1 MVIKIGVLELQGDFA
16 LHHLILQKIGVQS
29 IKVKKPLHLDG
40 IEGLVIPGGEST
52 TMSNLIETFKLREC
66 LIDFS
71 SSFPIMGTC
80 AGSILMSNKVID
92 DNRIN
97 PLGLVDFSIE
107 RNAYGRQIKSGTKKI
122 QFNFSNK
129 NIQNLPATFIRA
141 PKIKKLSSE
150 ESVVLGTLNDDP
162 VAFISGNKLCLTFHP
177 ELDQI
182 DIFHR
187 ILFDPLSEVYYKK
200 IGQKHFA

>member
-16 LHHLILQKIGVQS
+16 LHHLILQKIGVRS
-29 IKVKKPLHLDG
+29 IKVKKPLHLNG

-52 TMSNLIETFKLREC
+52 TMSNLIETFKLREG

-71 SSFPIMGTC
+71 DSFPIMGTC

-92 DNRIN
+92 DNKIN
-97 PLGLVDFSIE
+97 PLKLVDFSIE
-107 RNAYGRQIKSGTKKI
+107 RNAYGRQIESSTENVQFKFSHKI
-122 QFNFSNK
+122 S
-129 NIQNLPATFIRA
+129 QNLPATFIRA
-141 PKIKKLSSE
+141 PRIKKLSGDFRII
-150 ESVVLGTLNDDP
+150 GTLNNDP

-182 DIFHR
+182 DTFHR
-187 ILFDPLSEVYYKK
+187 ILFDPLSDFYYKK
-200 IGQKHFA
+200 VGQKHFA

>member
-71 SSFPIMGTC
+71 NSFPIMGTC

-92 DNRIN
+92 DNKIN

-150 ESVVLGTLNDDP
+150 KSVVLGTLNDDP

>member
-40 IEGLVIPGGEST
+40 IDGLVIPGGEST
-52 TMSNLIETFKLREC
+52 TMSKLIGTFKLREG

-80 AGSILMSNKVID
+80 AGTILMSNKVID
-92 DNRIN
+92 DIRIN

-107 RNAYGRQIKSGTKKI
+107 RNAYGRQIHSFVDTIQVDLNGTT
-122 QFNFSNK
+122 SNVV
-129 NIQNLPATFIRA
+129 ASFIRA
-141 PKIKKLSSE
+141 PKIAKLGNDIE
-150 ESVVLGTLNDDP
+150 VLATHNGTP
-162 VAFISGNKLCLTFHP
+162 VAIRNDRHIGLTFHP
-177 ELDQI
+177 ELNNET
-182 DIFHR
+182 IFHSF
-187 ILFDPLSEVYYKK
+187 LFQMKKKVDTLS
-200 IGQKHFA
+200 AN

>member
-1 MVIKIGVLELQGDFA
+1 MVIKVGVLELQGGFA

-40 IEGLVIPGGEST
+40 IDGLVIPGGEST
-52 TMSNLIETFKLREC
+52 TMSNLIETFKLREG

-71 SSFPIMGTC
+71 DSFPIMGTC
-80 AGSILMSNKVID
+80 AGTILMSNKVID
-92 DNRIN
+92 DDKIN
-97 PLGLVDFSIE
+97 PLRLVDFSIE
-107 RNAYGRQIKSGTKKI
+107 RNAYGRQIDSGTEDI
-122 QFNFSNK
+122 QFKFSHK
-129 NIQNLPATFIRA
+129 TMQNLPATFIRA
-141 PKIKKLSSE
+141 PRIKKLSGDFR
-150 ESVVLGTLNDDP
+150 VIGTLNDDP

>member
-1 MVIKIGVLELQGDFA
+1 MVIKVGVLELQGDFA

-52 TMSNLIETFKLREC
+52 TMSNLIETFKLREG

-71 SSFPIMGTC
+71 DSFPIMGTC
-80 AGSILMSNKVID
+80 AGTILMSNKVID
-92 DNRIN
+92 DDKIN
-97 PLGLVDFSIE
+97 PLRLVDFSIE
-107 RNAYGRQIKSGTKKI
+107 RNAYGRQIESGTEDVQFRFSHKI
-122 QFNFSNK
+122 
-129 NIQNLPATFIRA
+129 IQNLPATFIRA
-141 PKIKKLSSE
+141 PRIKKLSGDFR
-150 ESVVLGTLNDDP
+150 VIGTLNDDP

-182 DIFHR
+182 DTFHR
-187 ILFDPLSEVYYKK
+187 ILFDPLSDVYYKK
-200 IGQKHFA
+200 VGQKHFA

>member
-71 SSFPIMGTC
+71 NSFPIMGTC

-92 DNRIN
+92 DNKIN

-141 PKIKKLSSE
+141 PKIKKLLSE
-150 ESVVLGTLNDDP
+150 ESMVLGTLNDDP

>member
-1 MVIKIGVLELQGDFA
+1 MVIKVGVLELQGDFA

-52 TMSNLIETFKLREC
+52 TMSNLIETFKLREG

-71 SSFPIMGTC
+71 DSFPIMGTC
-80 AGSILMSNKVID
+80 AGTILMSNKVID
-92 DNRIN
+92 DDKIN
-97 PLGLVDFSIE
+97 PLRLADFSIE
-107 RNAYGRQIKSGTKKI
+107 RNAYGRQIESGTEDVQFKFSHKI
-122 QFNFSNK
+122 M
-129 NIQNLPATFIRA
+129 QNLPATFIRA
-141 PKIKKLSSE
+141 PRIKKLSE
-150 ESVVLGTLNDDP
+150 DFRVIGTLNDDP

-182 DIFHR
+182 DTFHR
-187 ILFDPLSEVYYKK
+187 ILFDPLSDFYYKK
-200 IGQKHFA
+200 VGQKHFA

>member
-29 IKVKKPLHLDG
+29 VKVKKPLHLDG
-40 IEGLVIPGGEST
+40 IDGLVIPGGEST
-52 TMSNLIETFKLREC
+52 TMSNLIETFKLREG

-80 AGSILMSNKVID
+80 AGTILMSNKVID
-92 DNRIN
+92 DKRIN
-97 PLGLVDFSIE
+97 PLGLVEFSIE
-107 RNAYGRQIKSGTKKI
+107 RNAYGRQIKSGTENI
-122 QFNFSNK
+122 QFNFSHK
-129 NIQNLPATFIRA
+129 NTQNLPATFIRA
-141 PKIKKLSSE
+141 PKIKKLSE
-150 ESVVLGTLNDDP
+150 GCMVLGTLNDDP

-187 ILFDPLSEVYYKK
+187 ILFDPMSEVYYKK

>member
-1 MVIKIGVLELQGDFA
+1 MVIKVGVLELQGDFA

-29 IKVKKPLHLDG
+29 VKVKKPLHLDG
-40 IEGLVIPGGEST
+40 IDGLVIPGGEST
-52 TMSNLIETFKLREC
+52 TMSNLIETFGLRGV
-66 LIDFS
+66 LIEFS

-92 DNRIN
+92 DHRIN

-107 RNAYGRQIKSGTKKI
+107 RNAYGRQIKSGTRNI
-122 QFNFSNK
+122 QFNFSNE
-129 NIQNLPATFIRA
+129 NTQNLPATFIRA
-141 PKIKKLSSE
+141 PKIKMLSE
-150 ESVVLGTLNDDP
+150 ECIVLGTLNDDP

-187 ILFDPLSEVYYKK
+187 ILFDPMSEVYYKK
-200 IGQKHFA
+200 LGHKHFA

>member
-1 MVIKIGVLELQGDFA
+1 MVIKVGVLELQGDFA
-16 LHHLILQKIGVQS
+16 LHHLILQKIGVRS
-29 IKVKKPLHLDG
+29 IKVKKPSHLNG

-52 TMSNLIETFKLREC
+52 TMSNLIETFKLREG

-71 SSFPIMGTC
+71 DSFPIMGTC
-80 AGSILMSNKVID
+80 AGAILMSNKVID
-92 DNRIN
+92 DDKIN
-97 PLGLVDFSIE
+97 PLKLVDFSIE
-107 RNAYGRQIKSGTKKI
+107 RNAYGRQIDSGTEDVQFKFSHKI
-122 QFNFSNK
+122 M
-129 NIQNLPATFIRA
+129 QNLPATFIRA
-141 PKIKKLSSE
+141 PRIKKLSGDFR
-150 ESVVLGTLNDDP
+150 VIGTLNDDP

-187 ILFDPLSEVYYKK
+187 ILFDPLSEVYYEK